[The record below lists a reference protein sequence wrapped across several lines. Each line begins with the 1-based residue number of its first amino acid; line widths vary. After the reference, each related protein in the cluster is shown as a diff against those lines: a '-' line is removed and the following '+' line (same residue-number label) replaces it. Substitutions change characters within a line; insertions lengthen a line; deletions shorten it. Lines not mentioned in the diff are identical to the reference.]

1 MRTPRVT
8 PVGASQADRVCG
20 LAQAVPL
27 YLSEMAPPRMRGRLN
42 ILVRT

>member
-1 MRTPRVT
+1 MFAPEVT
-8 PVGASQADRVCG
+8 PLGASQADWVCG

-27 YLSEMAPPRMRGRLN
+27 YLSEMAPPRMGGRLN